1 MLINQ
6 LQDRIWE
13 GLSSTCR
20 NPDQNYARTLHVG
33 DKRQPPKV
41 LIFSQ
46 QDSTLLMRFRH
57 QIRVE
62 GLSLLLAGR
71 KDLVACCSK
80 SSNNDEVTTFIG
92 QEPHLSSFGTQAVD
106 AFVSDGIS
114 GVG

>member
-1 MLINQ
+1 MGGFVEH
-6 LQDRIWE
+6 LQETGPKLRQDFACGRQTPTTQSPYLQST
-13 GLSSTCR
+13 GFDPPDALSS
-20 NPDQNYARTLHVG
+20 
-33 DKRQPPKV
+33 
-41 LIFSQ
+41 
-46 QDSTLLMRFRH
+46 

-114 GVG
+114 GVC